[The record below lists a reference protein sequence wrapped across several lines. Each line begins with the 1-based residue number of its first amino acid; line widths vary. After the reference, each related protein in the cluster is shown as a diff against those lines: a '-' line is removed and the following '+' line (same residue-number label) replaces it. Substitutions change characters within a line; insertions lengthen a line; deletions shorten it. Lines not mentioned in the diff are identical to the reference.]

1 MMVIFFYLNCL
12 HSFRTKS
19 TIELHKKCKNT
30 DFCGVVM
37 PSEDT
42 KILEFNKY
50 WKIDKTP
57 SIIYAYLKSLIK
69 VIDGYKYNFE
79 KSSTT
84 KVGEHIPSGFLM
96 PTILPFKDM
105 KNNMIYTEVK
115 IAWKS
120 FVNPKKSM

>member
-1 MMVIFFYLNCL
+1 
-12 HSFRTKS
+12 
-19 TIELHKKCKNT
+19 
-30 DFCGVVM
+30 M

-50 WKIDKTP
+50 QKIDKTP

-84 KVGEHIPSGFLM
+84 KAGEHIPSGFLM
-96 PTILPFKDM
+96 PTILSFKDM
-105 KNNMIYTEVK
+105 KNNIMYTEVK
-115 IAWKS
+115 IA
-120 FVNPKKSM
+120 